1 MDYLVKGCGDP
12 DVCDTNDS
20 CKHRVTLWCRSA
32 WKAIWSRV
40 HGRSSWSISLKR
52 TAGVLLGCKWRR
64 TLFITLRITSS
75 RSTWRIT
82 LFFVTLWI
90 PSSRSTWGRK
100 LFFWI
105 PSSRSTWR
113 KTLFFVTLW
122 IPTFTRCSTRR
133 MNIARSSGCLRCLRS
148 RMLMTLWC
156 SRVCRSGSIINAV
169 RRLGNLDGNLGN
181 VP

>member
-20 CKHRVTLWCRSA
+20 CKHRVALWCRSA

-40 HGRSSWSISLKR
+40 HGRSSWCISLKR
-52 TAGVLLGCKWRR
+52 TAGVLLRCKWRR

-75 RSTWRIT
+75 RSRWRRT

-90 PSSRSTWGRK
+90 PSSRSKWGRK

-113 KTLFFVTLW
+113 RTLFVNLWIPSSRSMWRKTLFFVTLW
-122 IPTFTRCSTRR
+122 IP
-133 MNIARSSGCLRCLRS
+133 LLRS
-148 RMLMTLWC
+148 LSEFRL
-156 SRVCRSGSIINAV
+156 SPDV
-169 RRLGNLDGNLGN
+169 RRGVWTLPEVLGVCDVWEVGC
-181 VP
+181 